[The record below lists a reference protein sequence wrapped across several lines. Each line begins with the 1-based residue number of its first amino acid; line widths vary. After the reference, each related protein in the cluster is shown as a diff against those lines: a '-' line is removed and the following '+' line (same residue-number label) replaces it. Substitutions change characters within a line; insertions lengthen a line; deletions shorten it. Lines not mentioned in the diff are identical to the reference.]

1 MSLIGSA
8 MAQVYLAHAP
18 EYYNKGS
25 LREYTVQTIKQIAKI
40 AVVPLIS
47 IGIVAPFIFPLV
59 FGESWAKAGYMVLW
73 MIPWFVMQILSSP
86 VSMSLHVTGN
96 QKTALVLQVFGLILR
111 VDGLLIIAQY
121 FPSNIFGYY
130 VLSGFIFYVIYLL
143 VILRN
148 IT

>member
-1 MSLIGSA
+1 

-47 IGIVAPFIFPLV
+47 IGIVAPLIFPLV

-73 MIPWFVMQILSSP
+73 MIPWFVMQVLSSP
-86 VSMSLHVTGN
+86 VSMSLHITGN
-96 QKTALVLQVFGLILR
+96 QRIALMLQIAGLILR
-111 VDGLLIIAQY
+111 VVFLFLISMFY
-121 FPSNIFGYY
+121 SEWVFEYY
-130 VLSGFIFYVIYLL
+130 AISGFIFYTLYLII
-143 VILRN
+143 ILMILGRVEHW
-148 IT
+148 I